1 MKCHGVSK
9 CAVCACPGARGRTV
23 CGGAAGG
30 GACGAGDCCRGVID
44 ECTGGSVALDGV
56 EALEHD
62 VERSL
67 VEVALSLT
75 LQLMEFSGRFA
86 IPFVVV
92 LHVVWK

>member
-1 MKCHGVSK
+1 M
-9 CAVCACPGARGRTV
+9 
-23 CGGAAGG
+23 
-30 GACGAGDCCRGVID
+30 ID

-75 LQLMEFSGRFA
+75 LQLMEFSERFA